1 MMDKILDIVI
11 GHSACGEEAVMR
23 PARHRPGQGATMGTK
38 GSSTAVMEH
47 DGTGEAVARKRGPRP
62 RASDQ

>member
-1 MMDKILDIVI
+1 
-11 GHSACGEEAVMR
+11 
-23 PARHRPGQGATMGTK
+23 MGTK

-62 RASDQ
+62 RASDQRLGLQPEVDARPA